1 MKESVGV
8 GVVSRHAAKMRYGEP
23 SQARPGSLFNGYRIL
38 YHQILRQ
45 ESMEACGP
53 CWDPI
58 AETLYWFFSPLE
70 PFIPRAVLLVLCNLR
85 RLWVLA
91 AIK

>member
-8 GVVSRHAAKMRYGEP
+8 GVVSRHAATMRYGEP
-23 SQARPGSLFNGYRIL
+23 SQAGPGSLFNGYRIL

-45 ESMEACGP
+45 ESMEACGA
-53 CWDPI
+53 CCDRN
-58 AETLYWFFSPLE
+58 
-70 PFIPRAVLLVLCNLR
+70 PFIVFPQALQQSLHPSSRCFVTGEALG
-85 RLWVLA
+85 LA

>member
-8 GVVSRHAAKMRYGEP
+8 GVVTRHAATMRYGGP
-23 SQARPGSLFNGYRIL
+23 SQAGPGSLFNGYRIL

-53 CWDPI
+53 AGILSPNPFI
-58 AETLYWFFSPLE
+58 GFFLQ
-70 PFIPRAVLLVLCNLR
+70 PFIPEAVLLCNPR
-85 RLWVLA
+85 GLWGLA

>member
-8 GVVSRHAAKMRYGEP
+8 GVVTRHAATMRYGGP
-23 SQARPGSLFNGYRIL
+23 SQAGPGSLFNGYRIL

-53 CWDPI
+53 AGILSPK
-58 AETLYWFFSPLE
+58 TLYWFFSSTPSSLE
-70 PFIPRAVLLVLCNLR
+70 QRCFVT
-85 RLWVLA
+85 
-91 AIK
+91 

>member
-8 GVVSRHAAKMRYGEP
+8 GVVSRHAATMRYGEP
-23 SQARPGSLFNGYRIL
+23 SQAGPGSLFNGYRIL
-38 YHQILRQ
+38 YHQILASQ

-53 CWDPI
+53 AGIISPNPLL
-58 AETLYWFFSPLE
+58 AFFSPSSFEL
-70 PFIPRAVLLVLCNLR
+70 VLVLLCNLR

>member
-8 GVVSRHAAKMRYGEP
+8 GVVSRHAATMRYGEP
-23 SQARPGSLFNGYRIL
+23 SQAGPGSLFNGYRIL

-58 AETLYWFFSPLE
+58 AETLYWFFPLQSPSSLE
-70 PFIPRAVLLVLCNLR
+70 PSCWCFVT
-85 RLWVLA
+85 
-91 AIK
+91 

>member
-8 GVVSRHAAKMRYGEP
+8 GVVTRHAATMRYGRP

-38 YHQILRQ
+38 YHKILRL

-53 CWDPI
+53 AGILSPNPFI
-58 AETLYWFFSPLE
+58 GFFLH
-70 PFIPRAVLLVLCNLR
+70 PFIPAGAVVLCNLR
-85 RLWVLA
+85 RLWGLA

>member
-8 GVVSRHAAKMRYGEP
+8 GVVTRHAATMRYGRP

-38 YHQILRQ
+38 YHQIRRQ

-53 CWDPI
+53 AGILSPNPFI
-58 AETLYWFFSPLE
+58 GFFLN
-70 PFIPRAVLLVLCNLR
+70 PFIPARAVVLCNLR
-85 RLWVLA
+85 RLWGLA

>member
-23 SQARPGSLFNGYRIL
+23 SLARPGSLFNGYRIL

-53 CWDPI
+53 AGILSPKPFI
-58 AETLYWFFSPLE
+58 GFFLQ
-70 PFIPRAVLLVLCNLR
+70 PFIPRAARAGAL
-85 RLWVLA
+85 
-91 AIK
+91 